1 LSRSAPVLFFFSSD
15 RFCFFFLFVF
25 SLCFVFCFSMVVV
38 VVLFRRTRILMG
50 CEQMAVT
57 RGVVVA
63 RVFFRRWL
71 CPYPYHG
78 FFAAR
83 FSVDGGLLWW
93 WKAAELPPVSVS

>member
-1 LSRSAPVLFFFSSD
+1 LSRSAAVLFFSGSG
-15 RFCFFFLFVF
+15 RFLFFLSFCVF
-25 SLCFVFCFSMVVV
+25 SVFVFCSSVVVV

-50 CEQMAVT
+50 CEHMAVT

-93 WKAAELPPVSVS
+93 WKAAELPLVSVS